1 VSRKLHDKQQRRL
14 AEERRRKEQQRH
26 ARRRNLVTLGIVA
39 LVAVVV
45 VALIVNERRAESG
58 PVGVTK
64 GEAGCTD
71 IERFEE
77 EGAQHVA
84 DGTDVQYE
92 TNPPTSGNHYGA
104 PAEPG
109 FYDVASG
116 AQLPEERLVHNLE
129 HGQIVFWYDPNNE
142 EVQDDLE
149 RLIDNQPTE
158 YALTLLAAPNSSV
171 QAPTGFTMTA
181 WGAMQSCEGVSED
194 VINQFR
200 TEFQGRGPET
210 FAEIPPFTG
219 EGDA

>member
-1 VSRKLHDKQQRRL
+1 VSRKLQDKQQRRL

-26 ARRRNLVTLGIVA
+26 ARRRNLVTFGIVG

-58 PVGVTK
+58 PVGVGE
-64 GEAGCTD
+64 GEANCTD
-71 IERFEE
+71 IERFEPE
-77 EGAQHVA
+77 SAQHVD

-92 TNPPTSGNHYGA
+92 TNPPTSGNHYDA
-104 PAEPG
+104 TAEPG

-142 EVQDDLE
+142 EVQDELD
-149 RLIDNQPTE
+149 RLIVNQPTK
-158 YALTLLAAPNSSV
+158 YSLTLVAVPRSDI

-181 WGAMQSCEGVSED
+181 WGAMQACEEVSED
-194 VINQFR
+194 VINEFR
-200 TEFQGRGPET
+200 AEFQGRGPER
-210 FAEIPPFTG
+210 FPEIPPFTG